1 MSSPGEPSSTSK
13 TADQFPAELVCDVQ
27 TLDGSILHMRPIRP
41 DDGPR
46 LMKFHEGLSSQSV
59 YRRFF
64 YMHPRLSAA
73 EIERF
78 THVDYVDRL
87 ALVVVDG
94 ERLVAVGRYERLP
107 ETSEAEV
114 AFVVAD
120 EFQHHGIGTLLL
132 EHLADAAVTRGVVT
146 FVAQT
151 LTENRDM
158 LDVFIRSGFDVTT
171 SSGHGTVS
179 LRFSMKPDECSQSSG
194 ATRPDYGTHHRRD
207 QGRVQPC

>member
-1 MSSPGEPSSTSK
+1 MTGST
-13 TADQFPAELVCDVQ
+13 TTTGGQFPAELECDVQ
-27 TLDGSILHMRPIRP
+27 TLDGVIVHMRPIRP
-41 DDGPR
+41 DDGTR
-46 LMKFHEGLSSQSV
+46 LMKFHEGLSSESV

-64 YMHPRLSAA
+64 YVHRRLSSA

-78 THVDYVDRL
+78 THVDYVERL

-132 EHLADAAVTRGVVT
+132 KHLADAAVTRGITT

-158 LDVFIRSGFDVTT
+158 LDVFMKSGFTVTT
-171 SSGHGTVS
+171 SSDYGTVR
-179 LRFSMKPDECSQSSG
+179 LRFSIEPDETSRLSS
-194 ATRPDYGTHHRRD
+194 ATRSDRGVHHRLD
-207 QGRVQPC
+207 NITLPPC

>member
-1 MSSPGEPSSTSK
+1 MGSPQPRSTRII
-13 TADQFPAELVCDVQ
+13 ADQFPAELVCDVQ
-27 TLDGSILHMRPIRP
+27 ALDGAIVHMRPILP
-41 DDGPR
+41 EDDAR
-46 LMKFHEGLSSQSV
+46 LMNFHEGLSSQSV

-64 YMHPRLSAA
+64 YGHQRLTSA

-94 ERLVAVGRYERLP
+94 ESLVAVGRYERIP

-132 EHLADAAVTRGVVT
+132 EHLADAAVTRGITT

-151 LTENRDM
+151 LTENHDM
-158 LDVFIRSGFDVTT
+158 LDVFMKSGFTVTT
-171 SSGHGTVS
+171 SSDYGTVS
-179 LRFSMKPDECSQSSG
+179 LRFSIEPDETSRLSG
-194 ATRPDYGTHHRRD
+194 ATRSDHGMHLRLDNVTVP
-207 QGRVQPC
+207 PC

>member
-1 MSSPGEPSSTSK
+1 MNSRSQLSPTSRI
-13 TADQFPAELVCDVQ
+13 ADQFPAELVCDVQ
-27 TLDGSILHMRPIRP
+27 TLDGAIVHMRPIRP

-46 LMKFHEGLSSQSV
+46 LTKFHEGLSSESV

-87 ALVVVDG
+87 ALVAVDG

-132 EHLADAAVTRGVVT
+132 EHLADAAITRGIST
-146 FVAQT
+146 SVAQT
-151 LTENRDM
+151 LTENHEM
-158 LDVFIRSGFDVTT
+158 LDVFMRSGFNVTT
-171 SSGHGTVS
+171 SSGHGTIS
-179 LRFSMKPDECSQSSG
+179 LRFSIKPDESSRLSG
-194 ATRPDYGTHHRRD
+194 ATPPTTANINAE
-207 QGRVQPC
+207 PKAPSKSC

>member
-1 MSSPGEPSSTSK
+1 
-13 TADQFPAELVCDVQ
+13 
-27 TLDGSILHMRPIRP
+27 MRPIRP
-41 DDGPR
+41 EDSTR

-64 YMHPRLSAA
+64 YMHPHLTSA

-94 ERLVAVGRYERLP
+94 ERLVAVGRYERIP

-132 EHLADAAVTRGVVT
+132 EHLADAAVTRGIAT

-151 LTENRDM
+151 LTENHDM
-158 LDVFIRSGFDVTT
+158 LDVFMKSGFTVIT
-171 SSGHGTVS
+171 SSDYGTVN
-179 LRFSMKPDECSQSSG
+179 LRFSIEPDETARLTGAAPTGTTRTIRGRNHITVPPCSS
-194 ATRPDYGTHHRRD
+194 
-207 QGRVQPC
+207 

>member
-1 MSSPGEPSSTSK
+1 MGSPQLRSPK
-13 TADQFPAELVCDVQ
+13 DIADQFPAELVCDVQ
-27 TLDGSILHMRPIRP
+27 TLDGAIVHMRPIRP
-41 DDGPR
+41 GDGTR

-64 YMHPRLSAA
+64 YMHQRLSSA

-94 ERLVAVGRYERLP
+94 ERLVAVGRYERIP

-132 EHLADAAVTRGVVT
+132 EHLSDAAVTRGITT

-151 LTENRDM
+151 LTENHDM
-158 LDVFIRSGFDVTT
+158 LDVFMKSGFTVTT
-171 SSGHGTVS
+171 SSSYGTVI
-179 LRFSMKPDECSQSSG
+179 LRFSIEPDETCQLSRV
-194 ATRPDYGTHHRRD
+194 TRPNHGMHRRLD
-207 QGRVQPC
+207 NATVPPC